1 MLRITRYRTW
11 EELQELRP
19 LWNSLLSRSA
29 SDTVFLTW
37 QWCEAWWKNYGSGRE
52 IFVLAAWDAK
62 KLVAIA
68 PLYREEARLYGQH
81 LRRLRLIGDGSHDS
95 DYLDCFAEHSREGE
109 TMAAFADFLRTERK
123 SWDWMEL
130 NGPRK
135 GSACATVLL
144 ACAREQDWKFD
155 TELIPCSTLSLPNNW
170 DAYLRMLEPRF
181 RTKMRSSLAL
191 IDNIF
196 KSTPTL
202 CSSENEIEI
211 WLPSLFDLHARRWAS
226 ENLPGVFCDRAKRT
240 FYHDLS
246 RAALEAGWLAFHR
259 LNWGERPLALQ
270 YGLVYRNC
278 FHLLQEGY
286 DPDFAT
292 IRPGVA
298 LRAWLMRYWIE
309 SGLGEYDFLAG
320 TAKHKLDWGA
330 KEVSATR
337 LLISSTPAVATFVL
351 NLPKLRDQVR
361 ERIARRTPN
370 TVLSLRKKILA
381 GRQKNILPT
390 TNSGHQ
396 SKESASIG
404 RSVRRLASVVYSSG
418 LFGAAGR
425 TIATKYAWNGSRQGW
440 LGPIHRR
447 ERPVLHIF
455 QYHRVNDDGDPFLS
469 GLDVDTFRAQM
480 EYLVHTF
487 PIVTLDQVAS
497 EGFPNQHQYAA
508 AVTFDDGYRDNFVC
522 AFPILKQL
530 RIPATIFLAT
540 GYIDSEQ
547 LPWYD
552 QVRFAFKLTTRSRFS
567 VGDMG
572 GPGGCLTIYSSRL
585 RLMEQTLGWLRE
597 MPEAER
603 DSALTEI
610 YRALGVPAD
619 LNLPNQM
626 LRWEEIRQMS
636 KQGIS
641 FGAHTVTHPVLS
653 KISGPTLKREIGGS
667 KKTIE
672 NRLQMPVPHFAYPF
686 GQARDFSPQAKDA
699 IREAGFKTAVT
710 TIWGLNEPGD
720 DPLELKRFTPWET
733 NLAEFKMKLDWFRF
747 REPQKAGVR
756 NSGQATVPPMAQE
769 AHI

>member
-1 MLRITRYRTW
+1 MLRVTRYRTW
-11 EELQELRP
+11 EELQELLP
-19 LWNSLLSRSA
+19 YWNDLLSRSA
-29 SDTVFLTW
+29 NDTVFLTW
-37 QWCEAWWKNYGSGRE
+37 QWCEAWWKNYGGGRE
-52 IFVLAAWDAK
+52 IFVLAAWDTK
-62 KLVAIA
+62 TLVAVA
-68 PLYREEARLYGQH
+68 PFYLEDVRLYGRR

-95 DYLDCFAEHSREGE
+95 DYLDCFTQINREAE
-109 TMAAFADFLRTERK
+109 TMSAFADFLKTEHK

-135 GSACATVLL
+135 GSTCAAALI
-144 ACAREQDWKFD
+144 ACARERGWKFD
-155 TELIPCSTLSLPNNW
+155 TELIPCSTLRLSDSW

-181 RTKMRSSLAL
+181 RTKVRSSLAL

-196 KSTPTL
+196 KSTPTQ
-202 CSSENEIEI
+202 CISESEIET
-211 WLPSLFDLHARRWAS
+211 WLPLLFDLHSRRWAS
-226 ENLPGVFCDRAKRT
+226 EDLPGVFRDPAKRS

-246 RAALEAGWLAFHR
+246 RTALETGWLAFHR
-259 LNWGERPLALQ
+259 LDWGERPLALQ
-270 YGLVYRNC
+270 YGLVYQNR

-286 DPDFAT
+286 DPDFAA

-298 LRAWLMRYWIE
+298 LRAWLMKHWIE
-309 SGLGEYDFLAG
+309 SGLREYDFLAG

-337 LLISSTPAVATFVL
+337 FLISSTPAAETFVL
-351 NLPKLRDQVR
+351 NLPKLRAQVR
-361 ERIARRTPN
+361 ERVARGTPN
-370 TVLSLRKKILA
+370 AVLSLRRKILA
-381 GRQKNILPT
+381 GRSKNSWNG

-396 SKESASIG
+396 SSGSAGIAQ
-404 RSVRRLASVVYSSG
+404 SVRRMVSVIYSSG
-418 LFGAAGR
+418 PLGAAGR
-425 TIATKYAWNGSRQGW
+425 AIATKYAWNGSHQW
-440 LGPIHRR
+440 WSGPIHRR

-455 QYHRVNDDGDPFLS
+455 QYHRVNDENDPFLS

-480 EYLVHTF
+480 EYLVRTF

-522 AFPILKQL
+522 AFPTLKQL
-530 RIPATIFLAT
+530 GIPATIFLAT

-552 QVRFAFKLTTRSRFS
+552 QVRFAFKLTTKSRFS

-572 GPGGCLTIYSSRL
+572 GPGGCLTILSSRL
-585 RLMEQTLGWLRE
+585 RLMEQTLGWLRDI
-597 MPEAER
+597 PEAER
-603 DSALTEI
+603 GTALSAI
-610 YRALGVPAD
+610 YRVLGVPDD

-626 LRWEEIRQMS
+626 LRWEEIRQMR

-653 KISGPTLKREIGGS
+653 KISGSALKREIDGS
-667 KKTIE
+667 KKVIE
-672 NRLQMPVPHFAYPF
+672 TRLQTPVSHFAYPF
-686 GQARDFSPQAKDA
+686 GQARDFSPQAKNA

-733 NLAEFKMKLDWFRF
+733 NLAEFKTRLDWFRF
-747 REPQKAGVR
+747 REPQRIDARKPGRA
-756 NSGQATVPPMAQE
+756 ATPPMVQE
-769 AHI
+769 ARI